1 MSIYFGAD
9 NTVIH
14 SASGLGGMVQV
25 LQTVKTD
32 TFSQV
37 VTAGSL
43 SNVCISRTFTASS
56 TSNKLLLMASLYC
69 NSSDQWTQNGIVFTD
84 NGNTISGARGD
95 TFNSQGRVSGAWS
108 QAVTNEALYHA
119 YATYLHTPSDTNS
132 HTYGIKLYQGSGYNN
147 QTLTLNFS
155 NNQNITTRVRTMS
168 TFTIL
173 EVSV

>member
-9 NTVIH
+9 STVIH

-37 VTAGSL
+37 VTNGSL

-69 NSSDQWTQNGIVFTD
+69 NNSDQWTQNGIVFTD
-84 NGNTISGARGD
+84 DGSVISGARGD
-95 TFNSQGRVSGAWS
+95 AFNDQGRVSGAWS

-119 YATYLHTPSDTNS
+119 YATYLHTPTNTSS
-132 HTYGIKLYQGSGYNN
+132 HTYGIKLYQGSGHNN

-155 NNQNITTRVRTMS
+155 NTSNVNTRVRTMS
-168 TFTIL
+168 TLTVM

>member
-84 NGNTISGARGD
+84 NGTGD
-95 TFNSQGRVSGAWS
+95 ITVNM
-108 QAVTNEALYHA
+108 
-119 YATYLHTPSDTNS
+119 TNS
-132 HTYGIKLYQGSGYNN
+132 L
-147 QTLTLNFS
+147 S
-155 NNQNITTRVRTMS
+155 NTNYVVAVHSSRGTGDDS
-168 TFTIL
+168 DC
-173 EVSV
+173 